1 MMEVCPLGTSAA
13 PVPVRPTADGGHD
26 KDRFIIVGRFFI
38 WGIERQYG
46 NINHMD
52 DFKQQLADLLTTAAK
67 QNASDLH
74 IAVGRRPTLR
84 IDGVLIPLEKE
95 PIMTPES
102 TEGIISEMLT
112 PEQKAKLITQR
123 QIDFAYSYEEKA
135 RFRVNVYFQRGYLAA
150 ALRLIPTRIK
160 TVEELNLPPLLHD
173 FAQLSQGFVLVVG
186 PAGHGK
192 SSTLAAIVDEIN
204 HTRTDHIITIED
216 PVEYLF
222 TQDKCIVSQREVGS
236 DTTSFHAAL
245 RTVLRQDP
253 DVVMIGEMRDAVSIG
268 TAMTAS
274 ETGHLVLSTLHTN
287 SASQTIDRIIDSFP
301 AEQQG
306 QVTSQL
312 AATLVAII
320 SIRLLPRISGGR
332 IPAMEIMIV
341 NPAIRNLI
349 RERKTYQIDL
359 VIETSLQEG
368 MVTLNRSL
376 VNLIKNKEVTLDNA
390 ELYSLNPSEL
400 RILLERT

>member
-1 MMEVCPLGTSAA
+1 
-13 PVPVRPTADGGHD
+13 
-26 KDRFIIVGRFFI
+26 
-38 WGIERQYG
+38 
-46 NINHMD
+46 MD
-52 DFKQQLADLLTTAAK
+52 DYKSKLNELLTACAK

-84 IDGVLIPLEKE
+84 IDGILVPLQKE
-95 PIMTPES
+95 AITTPELA
-102 TEGIISEMLT
+102 EGIIGQMIT
-112 PEQKAKLITQR
+112 PEQKEKLLTQR
-123 QIDFAYSYEEKA
+123 QIDFAYSFEDKA
-135 RFRVNVYFQRGYLAA
+135 RFRANVYFQRGYLAA
-150 ALRLIPTRIK
+150 ALRLVPARIK

-173 FAQLSQGFVLVVG
+173 FAKLSQGFVLIVG

-192 SSTLAAIVDEIN
+192 SSTLAAILDEVN
-204 HTRTDHIITIED
+204 HTRSDHIITVED

-236 DTTSFHAAL
+236 DATSFHGAL
-245 RTVLRQDP
+245 RTILRQDP
-253 DVVMIGEMRDAVSIG
+253 DVIMIGEMRDTVSIS
-268 TAMTAS
+268 TAMTAA

-312 AATLVAII
+312 AATLVAIV
-320 SIRLLPRISGGR
+320 SERLLPRVSGGR
-332 IPAMEIMIV
+332 IPSMEIMIV

-376 VNLIKNKEVTLDNA
+376 VNLVKNKEITLENA
-390 ELYSLNPSEL
+390 ELYSLNPAEL

>member
-1 MMEVCPLGTSAA
+1 
-13 PVPVRPTADGGHD
+13 
-26 KDRFIIVGRFFI
+26 
-38 WGIERQYG
+38 
-46 NINHMD
+46 MD
-52 DFKQQLADLLTTAAK
+52 DYKAKLNELLTACAK
-67 QNASDLH
+67 QSASDLH

-84 IDGVLIPLEKE
+84 VDGVLIPLQKE
-95 PIMTPES
+95 QITTPELA
-102 TEGIISEMLT
+102 EGIISEMIT
-112 PEQKAKLITQR
+112 AEQKQKLLVQR
-123 QIDFAYSYEEKA
+123 QVDFAYSFEDKA

-150 ALRLIPTRIK
+150 ALRLVPARIK
-160 TVEELNLPPLLHD
+160 TIEELNLPPLLHD
-173 FAQLSQGFVLVVG
+173 FSKLSQGFVLIVG

-192 SSTLAAIVDEIN
+192 SSTLAAVLDEIN
-204 HTRTDHIITIED
+204 HTRSDHIITIED

-236 DTTSFHAAL
+236 DATSFHGAL

-253 DVVMIGEMRDAVSIG
+253 DVIMIGEMRDTVSIS
-268 TAMTAS
+268 TAMTAA

-312 AATLVAII
+312 AATLVAIV
-320 SIRLLPRISGGR
+320 SERLLPRISGGR
-332 IPAMEIMIV
+332 IPAMEVMIV

-376 VNLIKNKEVTLDNA
+376 VNLVKNKEISLESA
-390 ELYSLNPSEL
+390 ELYSLNPAEL

>member
-1 MMEVCPLGTSAA
+1 
-13 PVPVRPTADGGHD
+13 
-26 KDRFIIVGRFFI
+26 
-38 WGIERQYG
+38 
-46 NINHMD
+46 MD
-52 DFKQQLADLLTTAAK
+52 DYKAKLNDLLTACAK
-67 QNASDLH
+67 QSASDLH
-74 IAVGRRPTLR
+74 IAVGKRPTLR
-84 IDGVLIPLEKE
+84 IDGVLVPLQKE
-95 PIMTPES
+95 PITTPE
-102 TEGIISEMLT
+102 TAEGIIGEMIT
-112 PEQKAKLITQR
+112 KEQKEKLLSQR
-123 QIDFAYSYEEKA
+123 QVDFAYSFEDKA

-150 ALRLIPTRIK
+150 ALRLVPARIK
-160 TVEELNLPPLLHD
+160 TIEELNLPPLLHD
-173 FAQLSQGFVLVVG
+173 FSRLSQGFVLIVG

-192 SSTLAAIVDEIN
+192 SSTLAAVLDEVN
-204 HTRTDHIITIED
+204 HTRSDHIITVED

-236 DTTSFHAAL
+236 DTTGFHSAL
-245 RTVLRQDP
+245 RTILRQDP

-268 TAMTAS
+268 TAMTAA

-320 SIRLLPRISGGR
+320 SERLMPRISGGR

-376 VNLIKNKEVTLDNA
+376 VNLVKNKEVTLENA
-390 ELYSLNPSEL
+390 ELYSLNPAEL